1 MLGSLSGRLDTVKL
15 DCLRYA
21 VKATIGGGFSTQLPF
36 AEVLGSEL
44 LLMRFSFSPFRGVVL
59 ARFFFPRLLD
69 FGFQNGAKDC
79 IVLHCV
85 DLGESLFLNLL
96 SK

>member
-1 MLGSLSGRLDTVKL
+1 MFRNVLETNVLGSLSGRLDTVKL

-44 LLMRFSFSPFRGVVL
+44 LLMRFSFSPFRGL
-59 ARFFFPRLLD
+59 FWPSFFPGFSNLD
-69 FGFQNGAKDC
+69 SKNGAKEC
-79 IVLHCV
+79 IV
-85 DLGESLFLNLL
+85 
-96 SK
+96 